1 MNTRH
6 LSYRLCA
13 GAALI
18 LLSLMSAL
26 DVKGQTSKHPDS
38 KSRSPKVTADE
49 RYSQTRKSVNEF
61 LTNWLILKDGAKAI
75 SFFAKEAFEN
85 RAILSEDCAGYI
97 KDDTRSSPETVE
109 RGVRKFLSDYNAGV
123 IGSSLKDILT
133 TEGSSALPR
142 GKRTELIN
150 IPDSDKFGLF
160 RFTPDLLKSLGAAME
175 EQDYLER
182 RFEGRNVVVSYLI
195 LRLKIDGELIKGP
208 LYFLWAPEKT
218 GWKIIHA
225 GMVCQ

>member
-1 MNTRH
+1 MNTRY

-18 LLSLMSAL
+18 FLSLMSAL
-26 DVKGQTSKHPDS
+26 DVRGQTSKHPDS
-38 KSRSPKVTADE
+38 KSRSPKVTADA
-49 RYSQTRKSVNEF
+49 RYGQTRKSVNEF
-61 LTNWLILKDGAKAI
+61 LTNWLILKDEAKAI

-97 KDDTRSSPETVE
+97 KAETRSSPETVE
-109 RGVRKFLSDYNAGV
+109 SGLRKFLSDFNAGV
-123 IGSSLKDILT
+123 IGSSLKEILT
-133 TEGSSALPR
+133 TEGSSALTR
-142 GKRTELIN
+142 GRRTELIN
-150 IPDSDKFGLF
+150 IPDIDKFGLF
-160 RFTPDLLKSLGAAME
+160 RFTPDLLEELGAAPA
-175 EQDYLER
+175 EQDYLKR
-182 RFEGRNVVVSYLI
+182 RVEGRNVVVSFLI

-225 GMVCQ
+225 GMICQ